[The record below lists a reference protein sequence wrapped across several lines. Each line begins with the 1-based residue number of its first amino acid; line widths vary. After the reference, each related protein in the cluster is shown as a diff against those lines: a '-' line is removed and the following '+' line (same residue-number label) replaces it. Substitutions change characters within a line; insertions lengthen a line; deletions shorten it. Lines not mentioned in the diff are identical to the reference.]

1 MSIVLFENKKDC
13 CGCWACYNICPKSAI
28 SMQQDNEGF
37 NYPVINNDLCVACGL
52 CQRVCPIKTAV
63 QREEDTFN
71 QKHIGIINLQYTEN
85 YGAVI
90 AAAVLESVVRNIV
103 GAEYIVETFK
113 LNPYFPFK
121 NRFEF
126 AKDKAKSLGG
136 WKFYFNDKFKHSQP
150 TNADKLRSLRF
161 TSFRFEFLNES
172 RTYQNADE
180 IKKSPVNYAAFI
192 TGSDIVWAPKK
203 VDNFRADMHFLKFAD
218 ENQTAIAYAPSIDS
232 VVNKKLKSASLL
244 YKDALRHLDSIS
256 VREKSSVDFLQ
267 SLTAKK
273 VYECCDP
280 AFLVEPEYY
289 DKMISAAEV
298 KEDKAKFIYV
308 YILEINDE
316 IVEYAN
322 KLAKE
327 KNLKICYY
335 SKFHKN
341 YSVNSEDCTSD
352 GPAEF
357 LYRLRNAE
365 YVLTNSFHCVVFSL
379 LFKKQFLSFTRSKIS
394 IKSTDLLDK
403 FNLSE
408 RIITSDNKIG
418 IDKPIDF
425 DKVDEVIKNMKN
437 SSLDYLKSALRL
449 ID

>member
-37 NYPVINNDLCVACGL
+37 YYPVINNDLCIACGL
-52 CQRVCPIKTAV
+52 CHKVCPVKTAV
-63 QREEDTFN
+63 QRKENDLN
-71 QKHIGIINLQYTEN
+71 KKHIGIINLQYTEN

-90 AAAVLESVVRNIV
+90 AAAVLENVVRNIA

-113 LNPYFPFK
+113 LNPSFPFK
-121 NRFEF
+121 NSFDI
-126 AKDKAKSLGG
+126 AKDKAHSLGG
-136 WKFYFNDKFKHSQP
+136 WKFYFSDKFKHSKI
-150 TNADKLRSLRF
+150 TSADKLRSLRF
-161 TSFRFEFLNES
+161 NSFRYEFLNES
-172 RTYQNADE
+172 KIYQNADE
-180 IKKSPVNYAAFI
+180 IKKSPVNYTAFI

-218 ENQTAIAYAPSIDS
+218 ENQTTIAYAPSIDS
-232 VVNKKLKSASLL
+232 VINKKLKRLSLL
-244 YKDALRHLDSIS
+244 YKEALKHLDCIS

-267 SLTAKK
+267 PLTDKK

-289 DKMISAAEV
+289 DRMISYAEMN
-298 KEDKAKFIYV
+298 ENEEKFIYV

-322 KLAKE
+322 KLAQE
-327 KNLKICYY
+327 KNLKVCYY

-379 LFKKQFLSFTRSKIS
+379 LFKKKFLSFTRSKIS
-394 IKSTDLLDK
+394 IKSTDLLEK
-403 FNLSE
+403 FDLSD
-408 RIITSDNKIG
+408 RIITSNNKID

-425 DKVDEVIKNMKN
+425 NKVDKVIKSMKN
-437 SSLDYLKSALRL
+437 SSLEYLQSALSL